1 MEKSRVHSILKKVRK
16 NNPIVYYFAAIHEAF
31 FTANGLLALG
41 ATPLISGAIEETDE
55 ALRKA
60 DAVILKMD
68 QSEYVAEKLL
78 TAAKSAY
85 QHKIPTIFDSSGV
98 CLSIFRK
105 EVSRQILREIKVSI
119 IHGTPLDIAFLI
131 GEKWERSMEE
141 NNFLNQNESELALL
155 AAKRLDTTIV
165 ISGKEQIV
173 SDGISTYSIH
183 NWDPLLTKVAGSS
196 SLLSAVI
203 GTSAAVE
210 ENLLEAIVSGLLFN
224 GVAAEIAAN
233 KTEGQG
239 PGSFQIEFLNQLSLI
254 SSSELDLYGS
264 FTKYEI

>member
-1 MEKSRVHSILKKVRK
+1 MAS
-16 NNPIVYYFAAIHEAF
+16 
-31 FTANGLLALG
+31 
-41 ATPLISGAIEETDE
+41 
-55 ALRKA
+55 LR
-60 DAVILKMD
+60 I
-68 QSEYVAEKLL
+68 
-78 TAAKSAY
+78 
-85 QHKIPTIFDSSGV
+85 
-98 CLSIFRK
+98 C
-105 EVSRQILREIKVSI
+105 
-119 IHGTPLDIAFLI
+119 
-131 GEKWERSMEE
+131 
-141 NNFLNQNESELALL
+141 
-155 AAKRLDTTIV
+155 
-165 ISGKEQIV
+165 
-173 SDGISTYSIH
+173 IH